1 LKKLSTMAKALIDLR
16 TRFTAGLKARF
27 PGLKSRA
34 GTGVPCGV
42 PCGVACDAA
51 RALGVV
57 LGVALSFSSGFAQNI
72 EGQIIASEYG
82 TWTVPGYTS
91 NAYSF
96 APGSCRVQGGASFF
110 FAFNIGSPVRI
121 VDANPALSETVT
133 PSSYV
138 DTNVTCA
145 ISIAPVN
152 SHQLPFHLTSATG
165 GLQEALSQNL
175 TTPATNTII
184 LNNAW
189 YSQVAAVGGTPA
201 TVIGTVQGSANLGLV
216 DITTVPTTWYQW
228 NGSQYVKVSLTGTA
242 GNLGTLQSDLVGNN
256 QTNTAAVDL
265 YDFVATAPTSGVS
278 TYSPQAAIDAAAAN
292 NGSAII
298 QPGAGRTPFTNP
310 GSYRVQDNRSDVPAT
325 ARNVTE
331 DGAQCDVQQLYGTLT
346 QGSTTF
352 TVQDTALSAADVGR
366 VLVAVGTVGGV
377 PTQFESTIV
386 SITDS
391 LHGVL
396 TTAAPFTQAIAHEMD
411 MGHDDTA
418 AIAHTMAVAGGGG
431 TLVFPEGAC
440 LTHTQTLA
448 GQSPIGLSYQSAVV
462 SFPGEDIF
470 AAADAS
476 IGGGGSQGAAHIH
489 DLSLYLDG
497 RIDATQAWQTI
508 NDSGTTAHAA
518 NYRPIAMRSG
528 VTNNPTAPGWFQG
541 PNPNYSGAYNGAANI
556 TASSATICIPSTEA
570 APTVGETMVFPYL
583 ASVFTATVSSTAGT
597 CSGGATPRTLSV
609 ALPAGST
616 NAQAEWFA
624 GSSPQNLA
632 TAITSGTCPTTITL
646 SNSITPV
653 PGYES
658 NVAPFGLVQIDGE
671 QFTYFGRSNAGNT
684 TPANTLYN
692 VQCAQNGT
700 TRANHSVNATVVPLN
715 NFKPSYPW
723 PVTPTLNSGDTT
735 PAGTAG
741 YFPGWN
747 VGNAAFAFPLASGH
761 RGNGTGSW
769 GPNSRIENLNIWAWP
784 NDINGYAWDA
794 VNHTAAIYMVQPS
807 YASVFSNLYT
817 LYLFYGVA
825 IGAPSIENG
834 NYFAAQPTADGSHW
848 DGVTIYA
855 ANPVNIPLGNQN
867 TFSNF
872 NVYSAENT
880 DTGAGLGADTC
891 YYFTTLYNDQTGGI
905 GDAMSLDH
913 FKNLYCENE
922 PGAHDDQMPI
932 WEWDTYNSEI
942 EDQHMG
948 GGGEVYIG
956 GAQQHWI
963 GGNFNNAI
971 NTPAISWGSQNT
983 ADYVAN
989 LGSEPKGN
997 TYSVNSLINF
1007 GWGSNFSG
1015 TTSQAFS
1022 SPTGPFGYLQSG
1034 NSRAPIRSQTA
1045 ETFNTGNLTAPYTS
1059 SEAGFITPEEFNANF
1074 QFEAQA
1080 MSQGWTYDATSPI
1093 TNSYVGCNLGND
1105 TAFIYCSTYEFNQ
1118 NGIFIGPGQR
1128 LVPGKYTLYISA
1140 KDAVTAS
1147 NSATITLFSNC
1158 GSYSNPLT
1166 IPLTNAWPTTA
1177 AGVFSVP
1184 VDLSSV
1190 TGSSCALGLQ
1200 FLGATTADQI
1210 RIGYFAFAPVAE
1222 QLNAQTIN
1230 VTNLNG
1236 PGGTTGCAQSPVTGI
1251 KNGYSCPTLANATTL
1266 TANQTSSATTITV
1279 TSTTGF
1285 SPAGCFFVDTEYECY
1300 ASIASSTE
1308 FAGITRGAY
1317 TTTAASHNSGVN
1329 LVAVS
1334 LVLGSTQQTPS
1345 TVVAYGGGFPIVL
1358 SVNNGFP
1365 TEYGNNVAFEVNAGS
1380 NSAYIDTGGAIHQNN
1395 PSAQSTF
1402 AGSITAGTAYAINTP
1417 IAQTGALLQATSQ
1430 ISAYHPIS
1438 LGGGH
1443 AGSLNV
1449 TTTANIGAPVTSGAL
1464 PSGAS
1469 TVSWVCSGTDFD
1481 GNLIPGTTTTLTGV
1495 AASWS
1500 YPQGIAVACPYAA
1513 GVNTFQIYRTAGGGS
1528 QGLIASGAGP
1538 EFWTSDFGGATSGGT
1553 PPASNGSNPHISV
1566 AGAGTPS
1573 IQLGP
1578 TNISTGTGAPTSTC
1592 GTAPIGSGSL
1602 WLRTDGSAST
1612 SVYSCAGTTWTAVTV
1627 P

>member
-1 LKKLSTMAKALIDLR
+1 LKKLFALL
-16 TRFTAGLKARF
+16 TFMFCAAC
-27 PGLKSRA
+27 P
-34 GTGVPCGV
+34 GVPWTEV
-42 PCGVACDAA
+42 Q
-51 RALGVV
+51 
-57 LGVALSFSSGFAQNI
+57 AQNV

-82 TWTVPGYTS
+82 TWIVPGYTS
-91 NAYSF
+91 NTYSF
-96 APGSCRVQGGASFF
+96 APASCRVQGGASFF

-189 YSQVAAVGGTPA
+189 YSQVAAVGGNPA
-201 TVIGTVQGSANLGLV
+201 TVITTVQGSANLGLV

-228 NGSQYVKVSLTGTA
+228 NGSQYVKVSITGTA

-256 QTNTAAVDL
+256 QSNTAAVDL

-278 TYSPQAAIDAAAAN
+278 TYSPQAAITAAAAN

-310 GSYRVQDNRSDVPAT
+310 GNYRVQDNRYDVPAT
-325 ARNVTE
+325 ARSVTE
-331 DGAQCDVQQLYGTLT
+331 DGAQCDVSAVYGTLT

-352 TVQDTALSAADVGR
+352 TVEDTTLTSAMAGR

-396 TTAAPFTQAIAHEMD
+396 TTPAPFTQATAHEMD
-411 MGHDDTA
+411 LGHDDTA
-418 AIAHTMAVAGGGG
+418 AITHTMSVVGAGG
-431 TLVFPEGAC
+431 TLVFPEGSC
-440 LTHTQTLA
+440 LTHTQTLT
-448 GQSPIGLSYQSAVV
+448 GQAPIGLGKNSSIVGM
-462 SFPGEDIF
+462 PGEDVF
-470 AAADAS
+470 AAPDPS
-476 IGGGGSQGAAHIH
+476 QTIGSQQGAAHIH
-489 DLSLYLDG
+489 DLTIYIDG
-497 RIDATQAWQTI
+497 RIDATQVWQTI
-508 NDSGTTAHAA
+508 NDSGTTARTAL
-518 NYRPIAMRSG
+518 YRPIAVRSG
-528 VTNNPTAPGWFQG
+528 VTNNPVAPGWFQG
-541 PNPNYSGAYNGAANI
+541 PGANYSGAYNGVANV
-556 TASSATICIPSTEA
+556 TASSAAICIPSTET

-583 ASVFTATVSSTAGT
+583 PAVFTATVSSTAGT
-597 CSGGATPRTLSV
+597 CSGGATPRTLS
-609 ALPAGST
+609 AAPPSGST
-616 NAQAEWFA
+616 NTQAEWFA

-646 SNSITPV
+646 SNSITPA
-653 PGYES
+653 PGYEA
-658 NVAPFGLVQIDGE
+658 NVAAFGLIQIDGE
-671 QFTYFGRSNAGNT
+671 QFSYFGKSNAGNT
-684 TPANTLYN
+684 TPANTLYG
-692 VQCAQNGT
+692 VQCGQNGT

-715 NFKPSYPW
+715 NFEPSYPW
-723 PVTPTLNSGDTT
+723 PVTPTLNSGNTT
-735 PAGTAG
+735 PSGNTS

-747 VGNAAFAFPLASGH
+747 VGNAAFAFPVATGISSGSA
-761 RGNGTGSW
+761 NYGSW
-769 GPNSRIENLNIWAWP
+769 NANAKIENLTFQAWP
-784 NDINGYAWDA
+784 NEINGENWFED
-794 VNHTAAIYMVQPS
+794 NHTAAIYMVSPA
-807 YASVFSNLYT
+807 YAASFQNLYM
-817 LYLFYGVA
+817 LYTFYGIA
-825 IGAPSIENG
+825 IGPPSIENG
-834 NYFAAQPTADGSHW
+834 TYFTASPTADGSHW

-872 NVYSAENT
+872 NVYSQEQNT
-880 DTGAGLGADTC
+880 GGTSLGADTC
-891 YYFTTLYNDQTGGI
+891 YYWTGLWSDQTGGLAE
-905 GDAMSLDH
+905 AMTLDH

-971 NTPAISWGSQNT
+971 TTPAINFGTQNT

-997 TYSVNSLINF
+997 VYSANSLINY

-1022 SPTGPFGYLQSG
+1022 SATGPFGYLQAG
-1034 NSRAPIRSQTA
+1034 NSRAPIRGQTA

-1074 QFEAQA
+1074 AYESQA
-1080 MSQGWTYDATSPI
+1080 MSQGWTYDSTSPI
-1093 TNSYVGCNLGND
+1093 TNAYVGCNLGNN
-1105 TAFIYCSTYEFNQ
+1105 TGFIYCNTSLFNLQ
-1118 NGIFIGPGQR
+1118 GIFVGPGQR
-1128 LVPGKYTLYISA
+1128 LVPGKYTIYISA
-1140 KDAVTAS
+1140 KDAVQAI
-1147 NSATITLFSNC
+1147 NSTTIKLYSNC
-1158 GSYSNPLT
+1158 GSFLQSFT
-1166 IPLTNAWPTTA
+1166 VPLTNAWPTTA
-1177 AGVFSVP
+1177 AGVFSAP
-1184 VDLSSV
+1184 VNFSTA
-1190 TGSSCALGLQ
+1190 TGGSCAIGFQ
-1200 FLGATTADQI
+1200 FFGATTADQI
-1210 RIGYFAFAPVAE
+1210 QIGYVDFAPVAE
-1222 QLNAQTIN
+1222 QINAQTIN
-1230 VTNLNG
+1230 VTNING
-1236 PGGTTGCAQSPVTGI
+1236 PGGVTGCAQSPVTGI
-1251 KNGYSCPTLANATTL
+1251 NNGYTCPTEGWSATL
-1266 TANQTSSATTITV
+1266 TANQTSSQTTIALS
-1279 TSTTGF
+1279 STASL
-1285 SPAGCFFVDTEYECY
+1285 SPAGCFFVDAEYECY
-1300 ASIASSTE
+1300 TGVSSGTLT
-1308 FAGITRGAY
+1308 GITRGAY
-1317 TTTAASHNSGVN
+1317 LTTAATHNSGAG
-1329 LVAVS
+1329 AVS
-1334 LVLGSTQQTPS
+1334 VNLVLGSPLNAPAD
-1345 TVVAYGGGFPIVL
+1345 VVAYGGASPVILGVNNAFPYNHGGNSVL
-1358 SVNNGFP
+1358 SINGG
-1365 TEYGNNVAFEVNAGS
+1365 GNETWF
-1380 NSAYIDTGGAIHQNN
+1380 DTTGAIHQLNTGVQNN
-1395 PSAQSTF
+1395 FQ
-1402 AGSITAGTAYAINTP
+1402 GSIVAGVAYAINTP
-1417 IAQTGALLQATSQ
+1417 IAQTGNLLQSTGPATT
-1430 ISAYHPIS
+1430 AYYPLT

-1449 TTTANIGAPVTSGAL
+1449 TTTPTIAAPQTFGGL

-1500 YPQGIAVACPYAA
+1500 YPQGITVACPYAA
-1513 GVNTFQIYRTAGGGS
+1513 GVNTFQIYRTAGGSS
-1528 QGLIASGAGP
+1528 QGLIASGPGP

-1553 PPASNGSNPHISV
+1553 PPASNQSNPHISV
-1566 AGAGTPS
+1566 AGTGTPS

-1578 TNISTGTGAPTSTC
+1578 TNISSGTGAPTSTC

-1602 WLRTDGSAST
+1602 WLRTDGGEST
-1612 SVYSCAGTTWTAVTV
+1612 SLYSCAGTTWTAVTV